1 MKIEHHNPENMYKSP
16 VFSQGTSVVGPARI
30 LYVGGQNGIDASGK
44 MVGEDVASQT
54 EQAVRN
60 VLEVLKSVG
69 ATQKNVL
76 KLTIYIDQNQDIRE
90 AFGASSKI
98 WGNHPTAISGIRVVG
113 LTVPGALIEVE
124 AVAAVEA

>member
-1 MKIEHHNPENMYKSP
+1 MKIEHHNPESMYKSP

-44 MVGEDVASQT
+44 MAGEDVESQT
-54 EQAVRN
+54 AQAVRN

-69 ATQKNVL
+69 ATQENVL
-76 KLTIYIDQNQDIRE
+76 KLTIYIDQNQDIRQ
-90 AFGASSKI
+90 AFSASSKI
-98 WGNHPTAISGIRVVG
+98 WGDHPTAISGIRVAG

-124 AVAAVEA
+124 AVAAVDA